1 MLSLQNSY
9 APDPDPEMVI
19 DCYERTFE
27 QNDDLGLND
36 MKTEDYGD
44 EDDDLESGKP
54 LQFRPNSNW
63 RGCCAKTRLLM
74 DIGQSGRYL
83 ITRDTPGGTC
93 QTSPN
98 LQSTRKNSIRSPQ
111 KYPNSPMM
119 TRTRSVTPDQAAK
132 Q

>member
-1 MLSLQNSY
+1 MT
-9 APDPDPEMVI
+9 I
-19 DCYERTFE
+19 DNYERTFE

-36 MKTEDYGD
+36 MKTEDYG
-44 EDDDLESGKP
+44 EDDLEAGKP

-63 RGCCAKTRLLM
+63 RGCCAKSRLLM

-98 LQSTRKNSIRSPQ
+98 LQSTRKSSIRSPAAGSCRSPQ
-111 KYPNSPMM
+111 KYPNSPLM
-119 TRTRSVTPDQAAK
+119 TRTRSATPDQAAK

>member
-1 MLSLQNSY
+1 MI
-9 APDPDPEMVI
+9 I
-19 DCYERTFE
+19 DNYERSYD

-36 MKTEDYGD
+36 MKTEDYEANEEVDD
-44 EDDDLESGKP
+44 EDLESGKP

-63 RGCCAKTRLLM
+63 RGCCAKSRLLM

-93 QTSPN
+93 HTSPN
-98 LQSTRKNSIRSPQ
+98 LNSTRKSSIRSPQ

-119 TRTRSVTPDQAAK
+119 TRTRSATPDQAAK